1 MILYLYIY
9 IYCEQ
14 LNPCSG
20 SIVWSVWVPA
30 ELFPTFHANIAES
43 SDLLLSAL
51 GSWAKH
57 CVWPKVHWNI
67 WELVLLYSHVHPIC
81 TPHVRHYV
89 DLPDTKDGNL
99 LISADVHM
107 LELATC
113 VVHPHRALA
122 ERYRIGIPATFLA
135 SQLAIGICTK
145 EKVGNFELE

>member
-1 MILYLYIY
+1 M
-9 IYCEQ
+9 
-14 LNPCSG
+14 
-20 SIVWSVWVPA
+20 
-30 ELFPTFHANIAES
+30 
-43 SDLLLSAL
+43 
-51 GSWAKH
+51 
-57 CVWPKVHWNI
+57 
-67 WELVLLYSHVHPIC
+67 WELVTLYSRLVPIC

-89 DLPDTKDGNL
+89 DLPNTKDGNL

-145 EKVGNFELE
+145 EKAGNFELE